1 MKRVFI
7 TLSLIF
13 CINILSYSQII
24 RESIPEFAEKL
35 LTLNKASAESNI
47 VNRGFD
53 VLPPR
58 TLISLGYDEDSLGNL
73 IVGIGDRKIICE
85 IQADVTGRNIKKV
98 TVGGVRY
105 LNAKYMINEY
115 QSEGYVLDEEN
126 STRSELIFVK
136 QTDKYNYFAF
146 VEFMINPYM
155 CMSNTEFRRVS
166 QKEQSYIE
174 QSVDLND
181 YFNSKTGWDDNTDW
195 NATGIEDEELYIAFN
210 KRLKKNGI
218 YWSDKKKSWVKKVA
232 VAK

>member
-1 MKRVFI
+1 MKRVFCI
-7 TLSLIF
+7 VTLIF

-35 LTLNKASAESNI
+35 LTLNKVSAKSDI

-58 TLISLGYDEDSLGNL
+58 TLISLGYDKDSLENL
-73 IVGIGDRKIICE
+73 IVGMGDSKITCK
-85 IQADVTGRNIKKV
+85 IQADGTGRNIKKV

-126 STRSELIFVK
+126 STRSELVFVK
-136 QTDKYNYFAF
+136 RTNEYIYIAF
-146 VEFMINPYM
+146 VTFMVNPHM
-155 CMSNTEFRRVS
+155 CMSNTEFRRAS

-181 YFNSKTGWDDNTDW
+181 YFNSKTGWDDDTDW
-195 NATGIEDEELYIAFN
+195 NATSIDDEESQIAFD
-210 KRLKKNGI
+210 KVLKKNGI

-232 VAK
+232 K